1 MESCC
6 RRRRHCA
13 QHQLNRCK
21 EFLLAWTGRP
31 HAADERTGEGKGG
44 LRRSPVRLRDDGVLW
59 LAVRAVA
66 IAGRSSTAIGMLL
79 GWARDVLIAVECV
92 VTAKS
97 RHKRH
102 ACERQRQTKH

>member
-1 MESCC
+1 M
-6 RRRRHCA
+6 
-13 QHQLNRCK
+13 QGV
-21 EFLLAWTGRP
+21 LLARTGRP

-79 GWARDVLIAVECV
+79 GWARDVVIAVECV
-92 VTAKS
+92 VKPSQTA
-97 RHKRH
+97 
-102 ACERQRQTKH
+102 CM

>member
-13 QHQLNRCK
+13 QHQLNRCR

-31 HAADERTGEGKGG
+31 HAADARTGEGKGG

-59 LAVRAVA
+59 LAVRVVVYVYC
-66 IAGRSSTAIGMLL
+66 IAGRSSTANGMLL
-79 GWARDVLIAVECV
+79 GWARDVVIAVECV
-92 VTAKS
+92 VKPSQTA
-97 RHKRH
+97 
-102 ACERQRQTKH
+102 CM